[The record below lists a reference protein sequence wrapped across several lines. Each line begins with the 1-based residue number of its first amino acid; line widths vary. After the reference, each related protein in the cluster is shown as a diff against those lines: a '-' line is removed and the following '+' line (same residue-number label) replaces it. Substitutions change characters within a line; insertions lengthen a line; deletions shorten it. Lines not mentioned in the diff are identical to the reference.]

1 MSHSCSTIYLLST
14 YSACLQ
20 NLPLITG
27 YWGTI
32 GLINDVNAT
41 AFCYERNCWE
51 RDLSVQIV
59 VYTYSFR
66 LSCLSFNNFIDIFAE
81 NARKRS
87 VSDSGLLFSLFM
99 SRFND
104 R

>member
-1 MSHSCSTIYLLST
+1 MRQPSVTNEIAGNEISQCKLLFT
-14 YSACLQ
+14 HIHVVCLACL
-20 NLPLITG
+20 LT
-27 YWGTI
+27 
-32 GLINDVNAT
+32 D
-41 AFCYERNCWE
+41 
-51 RDLSVQIV
+51 
-59 VYTYSFR
+59 
-66 LSCLSFNNFIDIFAE
+66 NFTDIFAE